1 MPSKSKE
8 QLPIRFLVVGDA
20 QICKSTLIK
29 SYSRSKFVKKVP
41 GVVPSKKQTVMIE
54 ELPYDIM
61 IVDTDSQQVDKSIR
75 KKWYDGIDIVLV
87 CYKVNSK
94 KSFEYAKKV

>member
-1 MPSKSKE
+1 M
-8 QLPIRFLVVGDA
+8 
-20 QICKSTLIK
+20 IK
-29 SYSRSKFVKKVP
+29 SYSRSKFIKKVP

-61 IVDTDSQQVDKSIR
+61 IVDTDSQEVDKAIR

-87 CYKVNSK
+87 CYNVKSK
-94 KSFEYAKKV
+94 KSYEYAKKVCVSYRKINSS